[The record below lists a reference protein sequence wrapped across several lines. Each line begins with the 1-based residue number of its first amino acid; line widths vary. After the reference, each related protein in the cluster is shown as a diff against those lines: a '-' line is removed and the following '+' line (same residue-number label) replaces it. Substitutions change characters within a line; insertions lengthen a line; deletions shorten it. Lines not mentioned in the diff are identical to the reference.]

1 MTENSIAQSEPP
13 DEIDWPAERANLFA
27 DLLRESHRD
36 LFVFIYAL
44 VQNRADAEDV
54 YQQTT
59 MVLWSKF
66 AEFTPG
72 TNFAA
77 WATRVAHLTARHFI
91 RSRRRQ
97 HLYFSDEILDSLR
110 EVYRPQ
116 GPEHH
121 ATRMEALSTCIEKLP
136 ARDRSLIH
144 RCYAGDSD
152 VAGIAASE
160 QRSAA
165 SVYQAIYR
173 IRKNLFGCVQ
183 RTLAVENR

>member
-1 MTENSIAQSEPP
+1 LAENTTAQSDPSE
-13 DEIDWPAERANLFA
+13 EIDWPAESANLFA
-27 DLLRESHRD
+27 ELLRESHRD

-121 ATRMEALSTCIEKLP
+121 ASRMEALASCMEKLP
-136 ARDRSLIH
+136 ARDRSLID
-144 RCYAGDSD
+144 RCYVGDND
-152 VAGIAASE
+152 VAEIAAAES
-160 QRSAA
+160 RTTA
-165 SVYQAIYR
+165 SIYQAIYR

-183 RTLAVENR
+183 RTLATENR